1 MSKSINLIEKFYV
14 EIFIFRYVTTIGI
27 DYGVK
32 KINLNDSVV
41 DINIFDMSGDEDF
54 KLIRKEF
61 YKDAVGVIMVFDVN
75 IKATF
80 DSLSKWEKE
89 VEANGLDFSKAV
101 VILLGNK
108 ADKKKKRVI
117 FYIKILGSYSA
128 ASKGIC

>member
-1 MSKSINLIEKFYV
+1 
-14 EIFIFRYVTTIGI
+14 
-27 DYGVK
+27 
-32 KINLNDSVV
+32 
-41 DINIFDMSGDEDF
+41 MSGDDDF
-54 KLIRKEF
+54 KLIRKQF

-108 ADKKKKRVI
+108 ADKKKKRVFLKKDFLLFFQEVTAQQAKEFAKSRGYAYYETSAKNGANVSDAFKYLFHGMYSKTI
-117 FYIKILGSYSA
+117 ENRSRYIY
-128 ASKGIC
+128 